1 MTSGIASR
9 RVVSEA
15 HDGPNAVFGV
25 FLLHRRDIR
34 RNGLFLCW
42 GGQIRT
48 EIILEIPMA
57 HSHRLN
63 MNVASERIAR
73 VLFAALSLAVWVGF
87 ILLLIWGSPV

>member
-1 MTSGIASR
+1 
-9 RVVSEA
+9 
-15 HDGPNAVFGV
+15 
-25 FLLHRRDIR
+25 
-34 RNGLFLCW
+34 
-42 GGQIRT
+42 
-48 EIILEIPMA
+48 MA